1 MATVSLSPQQRRTHG
16 VWDVSFERML
26 EMEAAVEEGQS
37 LGALL
42 LDWFKI
48 FDTLERDVG
57 NSWVQMMIGQGSN
70 ALVYAKT
77 KRIFTEQSRARGERW
92 NSGADTRQNERT
104 RLLANSMIQH

>member
-1 MATVSLSPQQRRTHG
+1 MVC
-16 VWDVSFERML
+16 WDVSFERML

-37 LGALL
+37 LGAFL

-57 NSWVQMMIGQGSN
+57 NSWVQMVMGQGSN

-77 KRIFTEQSRARGERW
+77 ERIFTEQSSARVKVGKAVQTH
-92 NSGADTRQNERT
+92 GKTRGHGFLQ
-104 RLLANSMIQH
+104 AP